1 MSYDFRYSK
10 LAPNS
15 ILGFL
20 FILIFVLV
28 GLVISIIILFYII
41 NYKIL
46 EAKEATFWKEHQK
59 LVFSSILWFPV
70 MSVSLFS
77 ILGSIS
83 YRHLIDD
90 KSGVLDI
97 SNNYAILYYK
107 GEKIRLE
114 KNNFSISSAEIY
126 FFNARKR
133 HYPVLYKY
141 TIKVED
147 KTYKLYESM
156 QEAYELTTSSQR
168 RKGIYTE
175 LSLSVVM
182 NKLKNLTNDK
192 SN

>member
-1 MSYDFRYSK
+1 MTYDFRYSK

-20 FILIFVLV
+20 FILMFVLV

-46 EAKEATFWKEHQK
+46 EAKEVTFWKAHQK
-59 LVFSSILWFPV
+59 LVLSSILWFPV

-97 SNNYAILYYK
+97 FNNYAILYYK

-114 KNNFSISSAEIY
+114 KNKFSILSAKIY
-126 FFNARKR
+126 FFNARR
-133 HYPVLYKY
+133 QHYPVLYKY
-141 TIKVED
+141 TIKVGD

>member
-1 MSYDFRYSK
+1 MTYDFRYSK
-10 LAPNS
+10 MAPNS

-20 FILIFVLV
+20 FVLMFVLV
-28 GLVISIIILFYII
+28 GFVLSIIILFYIL
-41 NYKIL
+41 NYRL
-46 EAKEATFWKEHQK
+46 LVAKEGTFWQKHQK
-59 LVFSSILWFPV
+59 LVFISILCSPIIIP
-70 MSVSLFS
+70 SLFS
-77 ILGSIS
+77 IIGSIS

-97 SNNYAILYYK
+97 FNNYAVLYYK
-107 GEKIRLE
+107 GEKIILK
-114 KNNFSISSAEIY
+114 KNKFSISSAEIH

-133 HYPVLYKY
+133 HYPVLYEY

-175 LSLSVVM
+175 LSLSFAM
-182 NKLKNLTNDK
+182 DKLKNLTDDK

>member
-1 MSYDFRYSK
+1 MTYNFRYSK

-20 FILIFVLV
+20 FILMFVLV
-28 GLVISIIILFYII
+28 GLVISIIILFYIL

-46 EAKEATFWKEHQK
+46 VKEGMFWGEHQK
-59 LVFSSILWFPV
+59 LVFISILCLPIIV
-70 MSVSLFS
+70 PSLFS
-77 ILGSIS
+77 IIGSIS
-83 YRHLIDD
+83 YRHLIDE

-97 SNNYAILYYK
+97 SNNYTILYYK
-107 GEKIRLE
+107 GEEIRLE
-114 KNNFSISSAEIY
+114 KNKFSISSAEIH

-141 TIKVED
+141 TIKLED

-156 QEAYELTTSSQR
+156 QEAYELTTPSKR

-175 LSLSVVM
+175 LSLSFAM
-182 NKLKNLTNDK
+182 DKLKNLTNDR
-192 SN
+192 SY

>member
-1 MSYDFRYSK
+1 MTYDFRYSK

-20 FILIFVLV
+20 FILMFVLV
-28 GLVISIIILFYII
+28 GLVISIIILFYIL

-46 EAKEATFWKEHQK
+46 VAKEGTFWGEHQK
-59 LVFSSILWFPV
+59 LVFISILCLPIIV
-70 MSVSLFS
+70 PSLFS
-77 ILGSIS
+77 IIGSIS
-83 YRHLIDD
+83 YRHLIDE

-107 GEKIRLE
+107 GEEIRLE
-114 KNNFSISSAEIY
+114 KNKFSISSAEIH

-156 QEAYELTTSSQR
+156 QEAYELTTPSQR

-175 LSLSVVM
+175 LSLSTAM
-182 NKLKNLTNDK
+182 DKLKNLTDDK

>member
-1 MSYDFRYSK
+1 MTYNFRYSK

-20 FILIFVLV
+20 FILMFVLV
-28 GLVISIIILFYII
+28 GLVISIIILFYIL

-46 EAKEATFWKEHQK
+46 VKEGMFWGEHQK
-59 LVFSSILWFPV
+59 LVFISILCLPIIV
-70 MSVSLFS
+70 PSLFS
-77 ILGSIS
+77 IIGSIS
-83 YRHLIDD
+83 YRHLIDE

-97 SNNYAILYYK
+97 SNNYTILYYK
-107 GEKIRLE
+107 GEEIRLE
-114 KNNFSISSAEIY
+114 KNKFSISSAEIH

-141 TIKVED
+141 TIKLED

-156 QEAYELTTSSQR
+156 QEAYELTTPSQR

-175 LSLSVVM
+175 LSLSFAM
-182 NKLKNLTNDK
+182 DKLKNLTNDR
-192 SN
+192 SY